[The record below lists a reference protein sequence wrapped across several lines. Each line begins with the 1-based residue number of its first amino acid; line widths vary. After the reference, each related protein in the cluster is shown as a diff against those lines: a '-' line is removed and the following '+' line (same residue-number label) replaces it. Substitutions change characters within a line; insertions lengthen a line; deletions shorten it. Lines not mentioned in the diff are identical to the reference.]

1 MNIVW
6 VWDGL
11 AQSNEYLTLLS
22 VAFHRIIPI
31 MSYNM
36 YSHGDDEDG
45 LYYRVE
51 ADVHEVHDKDVRR
64 IVA

>member
-1 MNIVW
+1 
-6 VWDGL
+6 
-11 AQSNEYLTLLS
+11 
-22 VAFHRIIPI
+22 
-31 MSYNM
+31 MSYNI
-36 YSHGDDEDG
+36 YSHGDDKDG

>member
-1 MNIVW
+1 
-6 VWDGL
+6 
-11 AQSNEYLTLLS
+11 
-22 VAFHRIIPI
+22 
-31 MSYNM
+31 M